1 MWEKSGYSAQSS
13 NPATSTACYKQ
24 EKAVRFA
31 EDCCSG
37 KLSPGTSKGQPAECG
52 KGPESMKSSKKG
64 KGKGKRAVSQ
74 AEVMELENTGGTSDL
89 LIQAELAETLFD
101 IVQSAIYDGADAAVC
116 AQDANILKTQCVN
129 NLKMF
134 HLDFNKM
141 LLRVCRTEFD
151 NITQRVHMSSASPAD
166 EYVGLRADCLRCFT
180 FLGHLYLKS
189 LLSSRTL
196 SIIMHQLVVDGQN
209 EHLPNPL
216 IIECTCE
223 LLRTI
228 SHKLSLEAA
237 QHNRIRAVCRR
248 LWELQGES
256 GEDEKYAYTSRVRS
270 SIHGLVSTPIREW
283 FRPDESAGVER
294 VHTDILGGSKQ
305 WAALS
310 DQEKPS

>member
-1 MWEKSGYSAQSS
+1 
-13 NPATSTACYKQ
+13 
-24 EKAVRFA
+24 
-31 EDCCSG
+31 
-37 KLSPGTSKGQPAECG
+37 
-52 KGPESMKSSKKG
+52 
-64 KGKGKRAVSQ
+64 
-74 AEVMELENTGGTSDL
+74 
-89 LIQAELAETLFD
+89 
-101 IVQSAIYDGADAAVC
+101 
-116 AQDANILKTQCVN
+116 
-129 NLKMF
+129 
-134 HLDFNKM
+134 
-141 LLRVCRTEFD
+141 
-151 NITQRVHMSSASPAD
+151 MSSASPAD

-223 LLRTI
+223 LLRTV